1 LTTEA
6 EDLRTIVEYLGIL
19 PSSPEVQSITGL
31 TESAIAD
38 LLSGRRVRS
47 TRRHT
52 HIAVVASVIRR
63 LAEARQAASLTAD
76 RGDSAMGWLHTA
88 QLSTS
93 VGIQTPLAVL
103 SDTSLALEALDG
115 LER

>member
-1 LTTEA
+1 MTTEA

-19 PSSPEVQSITGL
+19 PSSPEVHSITGL
-31 TESAIAD
+31 TEAIAD
-38 LLSGRRVRS
+38 LLTGRRVRP

-63 LAEARQAASLTAD
+63 LAEARQAATLTAD
-76 RGDSAMGWLHTA
+76 RGASAMGWLHTA
-88 QLSTS
+88 QISTS